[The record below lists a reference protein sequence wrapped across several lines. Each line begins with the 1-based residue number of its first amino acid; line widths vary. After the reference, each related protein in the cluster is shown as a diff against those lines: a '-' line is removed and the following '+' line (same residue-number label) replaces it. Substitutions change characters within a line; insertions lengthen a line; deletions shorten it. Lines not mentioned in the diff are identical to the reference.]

1 LTPRPVPSVHRHRHR
16 TAGIRGQP
24 AGSSRVHTGAGGW
37 ELLTVDE
44 VIAEL
49 RISRATF
56 YRWRQLGRGPRA
68 VRLPNGG
75 LRITRAALSA
85 WIDQLSDEQ
94 NRGPG

>member
-1 LTPRPVPSVHRHRHR
+1 
-16 TAGIRGQP
+16 
-24 AGSSRVHTGAGGW
+24 
-37 ELLTVDE
+37 VDE

-49 RISRATF
+49 RVSRATF
-56 YRWRQLGRGPRA
+56 YRWRQLGRAPHA

-75 LRITRAALSA
+75 LRIPRAALTA